1 MVPQY
6 HNSGHE
12 APYAETGAQESDKK
26 LTEERTYVS
35 WKEASKDV
43 ISSRAMRRWLP
54 NISAIISTSLVNLVK
69 YLKIKIKRPEA
80 EDLL

>member
-1 MVPQY
+1 LVPQY

-54 NISAIISTSLVNLVK
+54 NISAIISTNSLHNFSK
-69 YLKIKIKRPEA
+69 FGKIIKKLKIKQT
-80 EDLL
+80 